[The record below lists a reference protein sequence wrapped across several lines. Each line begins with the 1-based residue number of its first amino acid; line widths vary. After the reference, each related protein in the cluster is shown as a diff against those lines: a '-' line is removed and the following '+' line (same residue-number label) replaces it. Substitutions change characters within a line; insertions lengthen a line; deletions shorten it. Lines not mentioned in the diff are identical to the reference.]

1 MKKIAGIGLLICA
14 SALALAFYVWAQ
26 PAQIKHYTAD
36 ELMGFNCEEL
46 GTAHEDLIVAY
57 HDAEIARHRRE
68 GSFSDDLGLPKE
80 DDLPFVVLMR
90 RFMQDN
96 DIREAD
102 LAKPSS
108 PSATLQRSSFYAEIS
123 GLCAG
128 NPSLGAV
135 EAMRQAATK
144 LNLID

>member
-1 MKKIAGIGLLICA
+1 
-14 SALALAFYVWAQ
+14 
-26 PAQIKHYTAD
+26 
-36 ELMGFNCEEL
+36 MGFNCEEL
-46 GTAHEDLIVAY
+46 GAAHEDLIVAY

-68 GSFSDDLGLPKE
+68 GSFSDDLGLLKE
-80 DDLPFVVLMR
+80 DVLPFVVFMR

-96 DIREAD
+96 DIREAY

-108 PSATLQRSSFYAEIS
+108 PSGALQMPSFCAEIS

-135 EAMRQAATK
+135 EAMRQAGTK